1 MYVTKIIEFVRS
13 LCYTC
18 IQLKTYYL
26 FIQLFFR
33 YAINEIQARL
43 SQENNCNAKFI
54 ESKDELTG
62 WINKL
67 EGVLL
72 GEPVLMNYSTV
83 LTNQLDQLKVKI
95 NYIFT

>member
-1 MYVTKIIEFVRS
+1 M
-13 LCYTC
+13 
-18 IQLKTYYL
+18 
-26 FIQLFFR
+26 
-33 YAINEIQARL
+33 
-43 SQENNCNAKFI
+43 

-83 LTNQLDQLKVKI
+83 LTNQLDQLMVKKKLYFYIDIIFI
-95 NYIFT
+95 N

>member
-1 MYVTKIIEFVRS
+1 MCVYI
-13 LCYTC
+13 
-18 IQLKTYYL
+18 
-26 FIQLFFR
+26 LFFR
-33 YAINEIQARL
+33 YTISEMQAKL
-43 SQENNCNAKFI
+43 SQESNCNTKFM
-54 ESKDELTG
+54 ESKDDLTG

-95 NYIFT
+95 NYIFK